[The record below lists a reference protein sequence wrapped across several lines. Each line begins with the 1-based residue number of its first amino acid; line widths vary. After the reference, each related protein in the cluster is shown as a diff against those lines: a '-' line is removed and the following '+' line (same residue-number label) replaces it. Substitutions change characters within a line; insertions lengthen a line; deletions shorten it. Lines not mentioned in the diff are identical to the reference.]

1 LKKVLAMKKQ
11 ATIVFCLF
19 IYLSSFCQ
27 TNIITKEPC
36 TDAMAQQA
44 KGRWIKSTD
53 LGSHNSKE
61 TNTRLDEIHN
71 MILNIYSQPTG
82 VDAVWHRS
90 AGVSYF
96 GSKRK
101 FYKTSDGRLTFDF
114 SNLPHFTQYYYNA
127 GFFRYRCEY
136 NKTHSLVPGYPGETG
151 TFVNVLANLKLGD
164 MAPDDTWTINGLQVL
179 MRKPMVTKS
188 EGIAFFYAEP
198 GANSGEVLVH
208 RKGILPYLPVS
219 RKEYLEYCII
229 YHTRLWDEVIKGS
242 EQMPVRSLEEQ
253 ENEKKAKLAKFEKDY
268 AKDPKR
274 LKSAVDYYLAGYKT
288 DQEIRNER
296 VEKDKKLKA
305 EVIKK
310 FTDELEKTTREG
322 LLDLQAMIIVKYY
335 TDPVFTSDSARG
347 YVLITENPDYIR
359 KNLPK
364 YIPQFFIVAWRCNDW
379 IGQKRVGEIMEAR
392 FPFEKLQAMIDK

>member
-1 LKKVLAMKKQ
+1 MKKQ
-11 ATIVFCLF
+11 TIILFFLCLCLF
-19 IYLSSFCQ
+19 SNSQKKIA
-27 TNIITKEPC
+27 TDDPC
-36 TDAMAQQA
+36 TDTMAQNA
-44 KGRWIKSTD
+44 KGRWIKTTD
-53 LGSHNSKE
+53 LGSQNSKE
-61 TNTRLDEIHN
+61 TNTRLDEIHK
-71 MILNIYSQPTG
+71 MILNIYPQPTG

-101 FYKTSDGRLTFDF
+101 FYKIDDGRLTFDF

-136 NKTHSLVPGYPGETG
+136 NKTHSLLPGYPGETG
-151 TFVNVLANLKLGD
+151 TFVNVLANVKLGD

-188 EGIAFFYAEP
+188 EGISFFYAEP
-198 GANSGEVLVH
+198 GTNTGEVLVH
-208 RKGILPYLPVS
+208 RKGILPYMPVS
-219 RKEYLEYCII
+219 RKEYLDYCII

-274 LKSAVDYYLAGYKT
+274 LKSAVDYYLASYKT

-305 EVIKK
+305 RVLKK
-310 FTDELEKTTREG
+310 LTDELEKTTREG
-322 LLDLQAMIIVKYY
+322 LLDLQAMILVKYY
-335 TDPVFTSDSARG
+335 ADPVFVTDPERG
-347 YVLITENPDYIR
+347 FVLITENPDYIR
-359 KNLPK
+359 KDLPK
-364 YIPQFFIVAWRCNDW
+364 HVPQFFIVAWRCNDW
-379 IGQKRVGEIMEAR
+379 VAQKRIGEIMKIN
-392 FPFEKLQAMIDK
+392 FPYEKLQAMIDK